1 MPLISSKNLQR
12 VKRHA
17 RLRKKVIGT
26 AERPRLQIHRTLHH
40 IYAAVIDDAR
50 GHTLVSRLDARK
62 RARVELESR
71 TNLDAARARS
81 AKRSGAKRKL
91 PALTPSCSTRAA
103 SNTTAASPRLAEA
116 ARAAGL
122 EF

>member
-1 MPLISSKNLQR
+1 MPAVSKNVQR
-12 VKRHA
+12 VKRHG

-50 GHTLVSRLDARK
+50 GHTIVAASTREKDLVGI
-62 RARVELESR
+62 ESR
-71 TNLDAARARS
+71 TNLDAARKVGETIGRK
-81 AKRSGAKRKL
+81 AKEAGIDAVVFDTSGLKYHGRVA
-91 PALTPSCSTRAA
+91 ALAD
-103 SNTTAASPRLAEA
+103 A

>member
-1 MPLISSKNLQR
+1 MSATSKNLRR

-50 GHTLVSRLDARK
+50 GHTLVA
-62 RARVELESR
+62 
-71 TNLDAARARS
+71 T
-81 AKRSGAKRKL
+81 
-91 PALTPSCSTRAA
+91 STREKSVA
-103 SNTTAASPRLAEA
+103 SGDASFTNVEA
-116 ARAAGL
+116 ARKVGESIGRKAKDAGISAVVFDTSGLKYHGRVAALAAAAREAGL

>member
-1 MPLISSKNLQR
+1 MGAISKNLQR

-50 GHTLVSRLDARK
+50 GHTLVAASTREKDLAG
-62 RARVELESR
+62 LESR
-71 TNLDAARARS
+71 TNLEAARRVGETIGKK
-81 AKRSGAKRKL
+81 AKAAGIDAVVFDTSGLKYHGRV
-91 PALTPSCSTRAA
+91 AA
-103 SNTTAASPRLAEA
+103 LAEA
-116 ARAAGL
+116 AREAGL

>member
-1 MPLISSKNLQR
+1 MPLVSKNVQR

-50 GHTLVSRLDARK
+50 GHTLVTASTREKDLAGM
-62 RARVELESR
+62 ESR
-71 TNLDAARARS
+71 TNVEAARKVGETIGRK
-81 AKRSGAKRKL
+81 AKAAGIDAVVFDTSGLKYHGRVA
-91 PALTPSCSTRAA
+91 ALAD
-103 SNTTAASPRLAEA
+103 A

-122 EF
+122 IF

>member
-1 MPLISSKNLQR
+1 MGAVSKNLQR

-17 RLRKKVIGT
+17 RLRKKVVGT

-50 GHTLVSRLDARK
+50 GHTLVAASTREKDLSGLD
-62 RARVELESR
+62 SR
-71 TNLDAARARS
+71 TNL
-81 AKRSGAKRKL
+81 
-91 PALTPSCSTRAA
+91 
-103 SNTTAASPRLAEA
+103 EA
-116 ARAAGL
+116 ARRVGETIGKKAKAAGIDAVVFDTSGLKYHGRVAALAQAAREAGL